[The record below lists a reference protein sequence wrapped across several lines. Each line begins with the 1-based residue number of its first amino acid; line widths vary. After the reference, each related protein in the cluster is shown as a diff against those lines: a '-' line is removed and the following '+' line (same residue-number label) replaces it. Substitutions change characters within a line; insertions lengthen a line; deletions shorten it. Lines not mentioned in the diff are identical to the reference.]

1 MKKSVQIQN
10 NRNRPFVCCM
20 ICKQFFNDAVK
31 IARNGVALANR
42 VRAAG
47 VEKLLQIID
56 YLDSTPHKVA
66 ADAKKTAEL

>member
-1 MKKSVQIQN
+1 
-10 NRNRPFVCCM
+10 M